1 MNLPERG
8 SVSRRTWG
16 CSDALRLTEPRSHR
30 VVRFHG
36 PQCASKFWRS
46 GLPMN
51 QPLPVSWPDRSSGPR
66 PVPGPARGPRQHSW
80 KITHALVFERPLR
93 AGTARGPNLIR
104 FMVPMRAR
112 KSVGAL
118 HEPERRTPVR
128 HPSARPERA
137 DLEIGAPGALFM
149 VPRRG
154 KRACRLSMSRSSR
167 LGFPDPL
174 KENRLPLK
182 MLEPKPRDNKV
193 VVT

>member
-1 MNLPERG
+1 MVPMHAKKRM
-8 SVSRRTWG
+8 
-16 CSDALRLTEPRSHR
+16 
-30 VVRFHG
+30 
-36 PQCASKFWRS
+36 

-51 QPLPVSWPDRSSGPR
+51 RSAELQFG
-66 PVPGPARGPRQHSW
+66 
-80 KITHALVFERPLR
+80 I
-93 AGTARGPNLIR
+93 
-104 FMVPMRAR
+104 
-112 KSVGAL
+112 
-118 HEPERRTPVR
+118 VR
-128 HPSARPERA
+128 RA